1 MLRQAAPKR
10 LSLRLASQGGL
21 VEPWLKP
28 LQRGGVI
35 GFIPGL
41 KARAALAE
49 ARGGLDPVLG
59 RLGSLEVRL
68 ATTAEGHPARA
79 AAALQGLLRG
89 DGGIAERRL
98 AVLAARPR
106 RVRRALRP
114 PARARPRG
122 EAEAVPQAE
131 AAGRRHLSPAAPG
144 GGGPAFRLLQRRRIR
159 RRAARRGLSGPALPR
174 ARPLLRPAGLS
185 KPAHGGA
192 ALARHLDL
200 CPPPPHRRDDRL
212 REPRGHRSAE
222 ARPAAELS
230 CITTPPRRS
239 RGACGRS
246 TAATSRWTS

>member
-10 LSLRLASQGGL
+10 LSLGLASQGGL

-41 KARAALAE
+41 KARVALAE

-59 RLGSLEVRL
+59 RLGPLEVRL
-68 ATTAEGHPARA
+68 ATTAEGHPAGA

-89 DGGIAERRL
+89 DGGGAERRL

-122 EAEAVPQAE
+122 DAEAVPQAE

-144 GGGPAFRLLQRRRIR
+144 GGGPALRLLLGRRIR
-159 RRAARRGLSGPALPR
+159 RRAARRRPIRTCASSSSAAPACCRPIATSARWSCSGTASGPM
-174 ARPLLRPAGLS
+174 S
-185 KPAHGGA
+185 
-192 ALARHLDL
+192 
-200 CPPPPHRRDDRL
+200 
-212 REPRGHRSAE
+212 S
-222 ARPAAELS
+222 
-230 CITTPPRRS
+230 TT
-239 RGACGRS
+239 AS
-246 TAATSRWTS
+246 T